1 MEIRD
6 LRCALAALDAGSFA
20 RAAASS
26 YVSRQALSQTVRRL
40 EDEVGI
46 ELFEVAGNN
55 RLKVT
60 PEGAIFLA
68 QARPVVE
75 AFDDFARAYP
85 SLASERGAAL
95 TLAMATG
102 VALSLPARFFSDFAE
117 RAPQL
122 VQEIEETNTES
133 ALALLDSARVDV
145 ALVGSCPSML
155 PSSRYE
161 RAFLVATGLWLAIPC
176 SNPLARRDHLEL
188 ADLDGQ
194 RLVTAGRLNHLHR
207 YIAHACEQR
216 GVNLEIPASSS
227 NNELLVRLA
236 RESDALF
243 FTFPERITHPASGSG
258 ARPGAARDVENPT
271 EASEPAP
278 APPDRTPEF
287 AVVELVTAESR
298 AFGTYAVR
306 RRDSR
311 RTPAARQ
318 FWAYACERAE
328 KGLPEGARP

>member
-20 RAAASS
+20 QAASSS
-26 YVSRQALSQTVRRL
+26 YVSRQALSQTVRHL

-60 PEGAIFLA
+60 PEGAVFLA

-85 SLASERGAAL
+85 SLSDTRGATLTIAL
-95 TLAMATG
+95 ATG
-102 VALSLPARFFSDFAE
+102 VALSLPAGFFSDFTE
-117 RAPQL
+117 REPEL
-122 VQEIEETNTES
+122 VQEIEESNTEG

-155 PSSRYE
+155 PASRYE
-161 RAFLVATGLWLAIPC
+161 RAFLVATGLWLAVPHD
-176 SNPLARRDHLEL
+176 NPLATRDHLEL
-188 ADLDGQ
+188 ADLNGQ

-207 YIAHACEQR
+207 YIADACERQ
-216 GVNLEIPASSS
+216 GISLEIPASSS
-227 NNELLVRLA
+227 NNDLLVRLA
-236 RESDALF
+236 HETGALF
-243 FTFPERITHPASGSG
+243 FTFPERIAHPHAETHVGS
-258 ARPGAARDVENPT
+258 ARGVENPAT
-271 EASEPAP
+271 AGESTPNL
-278 APPDRTPEF
+278 PDRASEF
-287 AVVELVTAESR
+287 AVIELISKESR

-311 RTPAARQ
+311 RTPAARK

-328 KGLPEGARP
+328 KSLPDSTHP